1 VPPLSSSPKSSHDE
15 GLRFA
20 ERLLSLI
27 DSGRYSATYKFA
39 TLLAIMDLAAENTD
53 PKRGPPEV
61 LHRRDVAARVIE
73 LYWPQAAGYAATPGS
88 VKRTL
93 SQSPQNDIPTKLA
106 RWRDRHRLRRSDH
119 H

>member
-1 VPPLSSSPKSSHDE
+1 MPPPSSSPEGSHDD

-39 TLLAIMDLAAENTD
+39 TLLAVLDLAAENTD
-53 PKRGPPEV
+53 PDTGPPSV
-61 LHRRDVAARVIE
+61 LHGRDVAARVIE
-73 LYWPQAAGYAATPGS
+73 LYWPQSAGYAATPDS
-88 VKRTL
+88 IKRTL